1 MSTKKLTSHKDKI
14 EESFG
19 DQLDWQRLNEGKGSR
34 IAYWLKDVSVFNE
47 EDWDK
52 MISFMTTNM
61 IKFEKS
67 IKDVL
72 RDVIKK

>member
-1 MSTKKLTSHKDKI
+1 MHTKTKLKSHSEI
-14 EESFG
+14 S
-19 DQLDWQRLNEGKGSR
+19 LTGKGSR
-34 IAYWLKDVSVFNE
+34 IAYWLKDVSVFNK